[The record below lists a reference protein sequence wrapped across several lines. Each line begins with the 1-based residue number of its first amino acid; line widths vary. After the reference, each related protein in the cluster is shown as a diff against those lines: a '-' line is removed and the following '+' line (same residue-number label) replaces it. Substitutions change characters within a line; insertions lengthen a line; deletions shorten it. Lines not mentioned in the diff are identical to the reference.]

1 MNSGKGGRMSF
12 RTWLPLIGLTCST
25 FIFNTSEFIP
35 IGLLTDIAADFSMS
49 EAQAGMLIS
58 VYAWVVMLLSLPLM
72 ILASRMDLRRLM
84 LCLIGSFSAF
94 QVMSFLS
101 VNYWMLM
108 ASRIGVACTHSIF
121 WSIVSP
127 VAVKLVSD
135 EHRPLALSMIVTGS
149 SIAMIL
155 GMPLGRAIGLH
166 IGWRMTFFSIGVFA
180 FATFLYLLFL
190 LPKLQNDGGFSVKRL
205 PALFRNRALT
215 GLFLFTA
222 LYAGSYYTCYSYIEP
237 FMKQVAGMSDEA
249 VTAALMIFGGA
260 GLVGSFLFSKYYRR
274 NSRLFT
280 TLVMTAITA
289 SLLLFYPLSFSK
301 YLLIALC
308 VLWGTAGTAYNVS
321 MQDEVIN
328 LTSSHP
334 ESTAV
339 AMSIFSGIFNMGIG
353 CGSFSGGLV
362 CTHLS
367 LKYIGYAGGIVAA
380 LALAYWLLRLSR
392 LFEKAKTGGNA

>member
-1 MNSGKGGRMSF
+1 MG
-12 RTWLPLIGLTCST
+12 TWLPLIGLTCST

-35 IGLLTDIAADFSMS
+35 IGLLTDIAADFSLS

-108 ASRIGVACTHSIF
+108 VSRIGVACTHSIF

-127 VAVKLVSD
+127 VAVKIVPD

-155 GMPLGRAIGLH
+155 GMPLGRVIGLH
-166 IGWRMTFFSIGVFA
+166 IGWRMTFLSIGIFA

-215 GLFLFTA
+215 GLFFFTA
-222 LYAGSYYTCYSYIEP
+222 LFAGSYYTCYSYIEP

-289 SLLLFYPLSFSK
+289 SLLMFYPVSSSI

-308 VLWGTAGTAYNVS
+308 ILWGVAGTAYNVS

-328 LTSSHP
+328 LTSAHP

-353 CGSFSGGLV
+353 CGSFAGGLV

-367 LKYIGYAGGIVAA
+367 LRYIGYAGGIVAA
-380 LALAYWLLRLSR
+380 LALAYWLLRLSG
-392 LFEKAKTGGNA
+392 LFEKSKSGGNA

>member
-1 MNSGKGGRMSF
+1 MSLG
-12 RTWLPLIGLTCST
+12 TWLPLIGLTCSA
-25 FIFNTSEFIP
+25 FIFNTSEFVP

-84 LCLIGSFSAF
+84 LCLIGAFSVF

-127 VAVKLVSD
+127 VAVKIVPD

-149 SIAMIL
+149 SLAMIL
-155 GMPLGRAIGLH
+155 GMPLGRVIGLH
-166 IGWRMTFFSIGVFA
+166 IGWRMTFLSIGIFA

-190 LPKLQNDGGFSVKRL
+190 LPRLQNDGGFSVKRL

-215 GLFLFTA
+215 GLFFFTA
-222 LYAGSYYTCYSYIEP
+222 LFAGSYYTCYSYIEP
-237 FMKQVAGMSDEA
+237 FMKQVAGMSDET
-249 VTAALMIFGGA
+249 VTAVLMIFGGA
-260 GLVGSFLFSKYYRR
+260 GLIGSFLFSKYYSR

-280 TLVMTAITA
+280 TVVMVSITA
-289 SLLLFYPLSFSK
+289 SLLLFYPVSFSK
-301 YLLIALC
+301 YLLVALC
-308 VLWGTAGTAYNVS
+308 ILWGIAGTAYNVS
-321 MQDEVIN
+321 MQGEVIN
-328 LTSSHP
+328 LTSAHP

-353 CGSFSGGLV
+353 CGSFAGGLV

-392 LFEKAKTGGNA
+392 LFEKAKSGEKA

>member
-1 MNSGKGGRMSF
+1 MPL

-149 SIAMIL
+149 SVAMIL
-155 GMPLGRAIGLH
+155 GMPLGRVIGLH
-166 IGWRMTFFSIGVFA
+166 IGWRMTFLSIGVFA

-215 GLFLFTA
+215 GLFIFTA

-249 VTAALMIFGGA
+249 VTTALMIFGGA
-260 GLVGSFLFSKYYRR
+260 GAWLVGSFLFSKYYRR

-308 VLWGTAGTAYNVS
+308 VLWGIAGTAYNVS

-328 LTSSHP
+328 LTAAHP

-367 LKYIGYAGGIVAA
+367 LRYIGYAGGIVAA
-380 LALAYWLLRLSR
+380 LALAYWLLRLAR
-392 LFEKAKTGGNA
+392 LFEKAKTGGNG

>member
-1 MNSGKGGRMSF
+1 MKSNSSMPLKS
-12 RTWLPLIGLTCST
+12 WLPLVGLTCST

-35 IGLLTDIAADFSMS
+35 IGLLTDIAADFCMT

-72 ILASRMDLRRLM
+72 ILASRIELRRLL
-84 LCLIGSFSAF
+84 LCLIGFFSAF

-101 VNYWMLM
+101 SGYWMLM
-108 ASRIGVACTHSIF
+108 ASRIGGACTHSIF

-127 VAVKLVSD
+127 VAVKIVSD
-135 EHRPLALSMIVTGS
+135 EHRPLALGMIVTGS

-155 GMPLGRAIGLH
+155 GMPLGRVIGLH
-166 IGWRMTFFSIGVFA
+166 IGWRMTFLSIGLFA
-180 FATFLYLLFL
+180 FATFLYLLFV
-190 LPKLQNDGGFSVKRL
+190 LPKVQSDGGFSPRRL
-205 PALFRNRALT
+205 PELFRNRALA

-237 FMKQVAGMSDEA
+237 FLKQVVGMSDEL
-249 VTAALMIFGGA
+249 VTASLMIFGGA
-260 GLVGSFLFSKYYRR
+260 GLVGSFLFSKYYRC

-280 TLVMTAITA
+280 TLVMVSITA
-289 SLLLFYPLSFSK
+289 SLMLFYPLSFSH
-301 YLLIALC
+301 LALILLC
-308 VLWGTAGTAYNVS
+308 VFWGIAGTAYNVS

-328 LTSSHP
+328 LTAEHP

-353 CGSFSGGLV
+353 CGSFAGGLV

-367 LKYIGYAGGIVAA
+367 LRYIGYAGGILAA
-380 LALAYWLLRLSR
+380 LALLYWLLRLSG
-392 LFEKAKTGGNA
+392 LFERAR

>member
-1 MNSGKGGRMSF
+1 MPFKS
-12 RTWLPLIGLTCST
+12 WLPLVGLTCST

-35 IGLLTDIAADFSMS
+35 IGLLTDIAADFSMT

-72 ILASRMDLRRLM
+72 ILASKVELRRLM
-84 LCLIGSFSAF
+84 LCLVGFFSAF

-127 VAVKLVSD
+127 VAVKIVSD

-155 GMPLGRAIGLH
+155 GMPLGRVIGLH
-166 IGWRMTFFSIGVFA
+166 IGWRMTFLSIGVFA
-180 FATFLYLLFL
+180 FATFLYLLFV
-190 LPKLQNDGGFSVKRL
+190 LPKVSSDGGFSPRRL
-205 PALFRNRALT
+205 PELFRNRALA

-237 FMKQVAGMSDEA
+237 FMKQVAGMSDEL

-260 GLVGSFLFSKYYRR
+260 GLVGSFLFSKYYNR
-274 NSRLFT
+274 NSHVFT
-280 TLVMTAITA
+280 TLVMMSLTT
-289 SLLLFYPLSFSK
+289 SLLLFYPLSFSSVA
-301 YLLIALC
+301 LIALC
-308 VLWGTAGTAYNVS
+308 VLWGIAGTAYNVS
-321 MQDEVIN
+321 MQDEVIS
-328 LTSSHP
+328 LTASCP

-353 CGSFSGGLV
+353 CGSFAGGLV

-367 LKYIGYAGGIVAA
+367 LRYIGYAGGILAA
-380 LALAYWLLRLSR
+380 LALLYWLLRLSG
-392 LFEKAKTGGNA
+392 LFERAKREV

>member
-1 MNSGKGGRMSF
+1 MSL

-94 QVMSFLS
+94 QVMSFFS

-127 VAVKLVSD
+127 VAVKIVSD

-155 GMPLGRAIGLH
+155 GMPLGRVIGLH
-166 IGWRMTFFSIGVFA
+166 IGWRMTFLSIGVFA

-190 LPKLQNDGGFSVKRL
+190 LPKLQNDGGFPVKRL
-205 PALFRNRALT
+205 PEIFRNRALT

-237 FMKQVAGMSDEA
+237 FMKQIAGMSDEA
-249 VTAALMIFGGA
+249 VPAALMIFGGA
-260 GLVGSFLFSKYYRR
+260 GLLGSFLFSKYYRR

-280 TLVMTAITA
+280 TLVMVAITV
-289 SLLLFYPLSFSK
+289 SLLLFYPMSFSK
-301 YLLIALC
+301 YILIALC
-308 VLWGTAGTAYNVS
+308 ILWGIAGTAYNVS

-328 LTSSHP
+328 LTSAHP
-334 ESTAV
+334 ESTSV

-380 LALAYWLLRLSR
+380 LALAYWLLRLAR
-392 LFEKAKTGGNA
+392 LFEKAKASGK

>member
-1 MNSGKGGRMSF
+1 MG
-12 RTWLPLIGLTCST
+12 TWLPLIGLTCSA
-25 FIFNTSEFIP
+25 FIFNTSEFVP

-84 LCLIGSFSAF
+84 LCLIGAFSVF

-127 VAVKLVSD
+127 VAVKIVPD

-149 SIAMIL
+149 SLAMIL
-155 GMPLGRAIGLH
+155 GMPLGRVIGLH
-166 IGWRMTFFSIGVFA
+166 IGWRMTFLSIGIFA

-190 LPKLQNDGGFSVKRL
+190 LPRLQNDGGFSVKRL

-215 GLFLFTA
+215 GLFFFTA
-222 LYAGSYYTCYSYIEP
+222 LFAGSYYTCYSYIEP
-237 FMKQVAGMSDEA
+237 FMKQVAGMSDET
-249 VTAALMIFGGA
+249 VTAVLMIFGGA
-260 GLVGSFLFSKYYRR
+260 GLIGSFLFSKYYSR

-280 TLVMTAITA
+280 TVVMVSITA
-289 SLLLFYPLSFSK
+289 SLLLFYPVSFSK
-301 YLLIALC
+301 YLLVALC
-308 VLWGTAGTAYNVS
+308 ILWGIAGTAYNVS
-321 MQDEVIN
+321 MQGEVIN
-328 LTSSHP
+328 LTSAHP

-353 CGSFSGGLV
+353 CGSFAGGLV

-392 LFEKAKTGGNA
+392 LFEKAKSGEKA

>member
-1 MNSGKGGRMSF
+1 MSLG
-12 RTWLPLIGLTCST
+12 TWLPLIGLTCST

-35 IGLLTDIAADFSMS
+35 IGLLTDIAADFSLS

-108 ASRIGVACTHSIF
+108 VSRIGVACTHSIF

-127 VAVKLVSD
+127 VAVKIVPD

-155 GMPLGRAIGLH
+155 GMPLGRVIGLH
-166 IGWRMTFFSIGVFA
+166 IGWRMTFLSIGIFA

-215 GLFLFTA
+215 GLFFFTA
-222 LYAGSYYTCYSYIEP
+222 LFAGSYYTCYSYIEP

-289 SLLLFYPLSFSK
+289 SLLMFYPVSSSI

-308 VLWGTAGTAYNVS
+308 ILWGVAGTAYNVS

-328 LTSSHP
+328 LTSAHP

-353 CGSFSGGLV
+353 CGSFAGGLV

-367 LKYIGYAGGIVAA
+367 LRYIGYAGGIVAA
-380 LALAYWLLRLSR
+380 LALAYWLLRLSG
-392 LFEKAKTGGNA
+392 LFEKSKSGGNA

>member
-1 MNSGKGGRMSF
+1 MSLG
-12 RTWLPLIGLTCST
+12 TWLPLIGLTCST

-35 IGLLTDIAADFSMS
+35 IGLLTDIAADFSLS

-108 ASRIGVACTHSIF
+108 VSRIGVACTHSIF

-127 VAVKLVSD
+127 VAVKIVPD

-155 GMPLGRAIGLH
+155 GMPLGRVIGLH
-166 IGWRMTFFSIGVFA
+166 IGWRMTFLSIGIFA

-215 GLFLFTA
+215 GLFFFTA
-222 LYAGSYYTCYSYIEP
+222 LFAGSYYTCYSYIEP
-237 FMKQVAGMSDEA
+237 FIKQVAGMSDEA

-289 SLLLFYPLSFSK
+289 SLLMFYPVSSSI

-308 VLWGTAGTAYNVS
+308 ILWGVAGTAYNVS

-328 LTSSHP
+328 LTSAHP

-353 CGSFSGGLV
+353 CGSFAGGLV

-367 LKYIGYAGGIVAA
+367 LRYIGYAGGIVAA
-380 LALAYWLLRLSR
+380 LALAYWLLRLSG
-392 LFEKAKTGGNA
+392 LFEKSKSGGNA

>member
-1 MNSGKGGRMSF
+1 MSL

-94 QVMSFLS
+94 QVMSFFS

-127 VAVKLVSD
+127 VAVKIVSD

-155 GMPLGRAIGLH
+155 GMPLGRVIGLH
-166 IGWRMTFFSIGVFA
+166 IGWRMTFLSIGVFA

-190 LPKLQNDGGFSVKRL
+190 LPKLQNDGGFPVKRL
-205 PALFRNRALT
+205 PEIFRNRALT

-237 FMKQVAGMSDEA
+237 FMKQIAGMSDEA

-260 GLVGSFLFSKYYRR
+260 GLLGSFLFSKYYRR

-280 TLVMTAITA
+280 TLVMVAITV
-289 SLLLFYPLSFSK
+289 SLLLFYPMSFSK
-301 YLLIALC
+301 YILIALC
-308 VLWGTAGTAYNVS
+308 ILWGIAGTAYNVS

-328 LTSSHP
+328 LTSAHP
-334 ESTAV
+334 ESTSV

-380 LALAYWLLRLSR
+380 LALAYWLLRLAR
-392 LFEKAKTGGNA
+392 LFEKAKASGK

>member
-1 MNSGKGGRMSF
+1 MNSGNGGRMSLG
-12 RTWLPLIGLTCST
+12 TWLPLIGLTCST

-35 IGLLTDIAADFSMS
+35 IGLLTDIAADFSLS

-108 ASRIGVACTHSIF
+108 VSRIGVACTHSIF

-127 VAVKLVSD
+127 VAVKIVPD

-155 GMPLGRAIGLH
+155 GMPLGRVIGLH
-166 IGWRMTFFSIGVFA
+166 IGWRMTFLSIGIFA

-215 GLFLFTA
+215 GLFFFTA
-222 LYAGSYYTCYSYIEP
+222 LFAGSYYTCYSYIEP

-289 SLLLFYPLSFSK
+289 SLLMFYPVSSSI

-308 VLWGTAGTAYNVS
+308 ILWGVAGTAYNVS

-328 LTSSHP
+328 LTSAHP

-353 CGSFSGGLV
+353 CGSFAGGLV

-367 LKYIGYAGGIVAA
+367 LRYIGYAGGIVAA
-380 LALAYWLLRLSR
+380 LALAYWLLRLSG
-392 LFEKAKTGGNA
+392 LFEKSKSGGNA